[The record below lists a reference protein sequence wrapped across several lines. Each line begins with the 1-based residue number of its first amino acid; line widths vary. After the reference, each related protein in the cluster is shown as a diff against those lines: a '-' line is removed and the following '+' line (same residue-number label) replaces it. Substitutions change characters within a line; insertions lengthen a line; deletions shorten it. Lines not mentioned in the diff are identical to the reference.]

1 MAGEGVQAAFSA
13 IALAAV
19 ILLILLAGRAGR
31 LFPALG
37 PRPGAGALKLLGSLP
52 LDGRRRLHLIEAA
65 GHQALV
71 LTGGGSD
78 VVALITPPHHSL

>member
-1 MAGEGVQAAFSA
+1 MQGEAVQAAFAA

-31 LFPALG
+31 LFPALR
-37 PRPGAGALKLLGSLP
+37 PRVDASAVKLLGSLS
-52 LDGRRRLHLIEAA
+52 LDGRRRLHLIEA
-65 GHQALV
+65 GGQQALV

-78 VVALITPPHHSL
+78 VVALIAPAPSRP

>member
-1 MAGEGVQAAFSA
+1 MPGEAVQAAFSA

-19 ILLILLAGRAGR
+19 ILLIMLAGRAGR

-37 PRPGAGALKLLGSLP
+37 TRANAGVVKLLGSLP
-52 LDGRRRLHLIEAA
+52 LEGRRRLHLIEAG

-78 VVALITPPHHSL
+78 VVALIAPTQPGS